1 MLSLLHNNNNNNNF
15 RAFYGECASPDRF
28 LAAVQSVVDA
38 CIDLD
43 SQPIL
48 KEDPGTDSVKDH
60 RFVILYSSYVNQ

>member
-1 MLSLLHNNNNNNNF
+1 MLSHDNNNNNC

-48 KEDPGTDSVKDH
+48 KEDPGTDLTNIKYFMIV
-60 RFVILYSSYVNQ
+60 